1 MSLRD
6 ARAAG
11 WRFSIFDAGG
21 MPEWRANEALQLT
34 ACMHHRMG
42 GRHLKTFPS
51 RRSLRPQL
59 SARPLCRPT
68 SVIR

>member
-34 ACMHHRMG
+34 ACMHHRIG
-42 GRHLKTFPS
+42 EEYLQTFPS
-51 RRSLRPQL
+51 RRSPRPQL
-59 SARPLCRPT
+59 SHRALW
-68 SVIR
+68 